1 MKKGN
6 KFTGIETRDILN
18 QQAILSL
25 NFVVGVDKV
34 GIDKVGIN
42 LTVLLIRTPGD
53 T

>member
-6 KFTGIETRDILN
+6 KITGIQTWDILLN

-25 NFVVGVDKV
+25 NFVVG
-34 GIDKVGIN
+34 IDKVGIN
-42 LTVLLIRTPGD
+42 LAVLLIRTPGD